1 MERCLMEERRNYSK
15 AFKLEAVR
23 LLSLGDVPAAQL
35 ARELGVRRN
44 QLYKW
49 RDQLADKGDKA
60 FSGPGRRAGSAS
72 CKAPAAGANETA
84 AAKIAR
90 LERELSEVREE
101 RDILKKAAAY
111 FAREL
116 P

>member
-1 MERCLMEERRNYSK
+1 MEERRNYSK

-23 LLSLGDVPAAQL
+23 LLSLGEVPASQL

-49 RDQLADKGDKA
+49 RDQLADKGEKA
-60 FSGPGRRAGSAS
+60 FSGPGRHAGQAS
-72 CKAPAAGANETA
+72 GKAPAAGEKETA

-90 LERELSEVREE
+90 LERALSEVREE